1 MKNPFTKS
9 HILLL
14 LFFTFHFSMI
24 CIKSFRE
31 YSAMK
36 VIESWINPLRN
47 VSEYYTEMAV
57 LQADYSFFSP
67 NISPDFLVSIKVQDL
82 KGRCKD
88 ASFKFSNTE
97 VEKRFHTCV
106 LALSNL
112 PPDLQDIMV
121 KSWAARTLDLH
132 PDAAQITVKIER
144 NKIPEMSKFAQ
155 GKRNKPEKMLEVVFQ
170 TAEPTISLSQP

>member
-1 MKNPFTKS
+1 MKNPFTKPQV
-9 HILLL
+9 LLL
-14 LFFTFHFSMI
+14 LFFTFHFAMI
-24 CIKSFRE
+24 CVKSFRE

-36 VIESWINPLRN
+36 AIEPWVHPLRN
-47 VSEYYTEMAV
+47 VSEYYTEMTV

-67 NISPDFLVSIKVQDL
+67 NISPDFFVSIIVKDL
-82 KGRCKD
+82 TGNNKD

-106 LALSNL
+106 LALNNL

-132 PDAAQITVKIER
+132 PDAEQITVKIER
-144 NKIPEMSKFAQ
+144 NKIPAMAKFAQ

-170 TAEPTISLSQP
+170 TAEPAISLSQP